1 MGIQMKKFLMIATAI
16 LTLVGGT
23 TAIAQEAPGHGGRN
37 APMRFSVED
46 IGAFTDARVAA
57 VKAGLG
63 LTPDQAKNWPAF
75 EQAYRN
81 LAKLRSDRMAA
92 ANDRTR
98 GADDQGSLDRLQRRA
113 DRISQYGAAL
123 ADLAKA
129 AKPLYLSL
137 NDAQKRRFVML
148 ARVLR
153 PRHQHYAMWRGT
165 DSERGPIG
173 SR

>member
-1 MGIQMKKFLMIATAI
+1 MGIHMKKSLMIAAAI
-16 LTLVGGT
+16 FTITGGA
-23 TAIAQEAPGHGGRN
+23 TAIAQESSVRSGKN
-37 APMRFSVED
+37 APMHFSVEN
-46 IGAFTDARVAA
+46 IGALTDARVAA
-57 VKAGLG
+57 IKAGLG

-81 LAKLRSDRMAA
+81 LAKLRSDRMVAA
-92 ANDRTR
+92 DNRPR
-98 GADDQGSLDRLQRRA
+98 GPDDQNSLDRLQHRA

-123 ADLAKA
+123 EDLAKTA
-129 AKPLYLSL
+129 RPLYQSL

-148 ARVLR
+148 ARALR
-153 PRHQHYAMWRGT
+153 SRHQHYAMWRRT

>member
-1 MGIQMKKFLMIATAI
+1 MGTHMKKVLMVATAI
-16 LTLVGGT
+16 FTIASGA
-23 TAIAQEAPGHGGRN
+23 TAIAQESPGHSGRN
-37 APMRFSVED
+37 AAVRFSVED

-57 VKAGLG
+57 IKAGLG

-81 LAKLRSDRMAA
+81 LAKLRSDRVAA
-92 ANDRTR
+92 ANDRTS
-98 GADDQGSLDRLQRRA
+98 GPDDQTSLDRLQRRA

-123 ADLAKA
+123 GDLAKA
-129 AKPLYLSL
+129 AKPLYQSL
-137 NDAQKRRFVML
+137 NDTQKRRFVML
-148 ARVLR
+148 ARALR

-165 DSERGPIG
+165 DGERGPIG